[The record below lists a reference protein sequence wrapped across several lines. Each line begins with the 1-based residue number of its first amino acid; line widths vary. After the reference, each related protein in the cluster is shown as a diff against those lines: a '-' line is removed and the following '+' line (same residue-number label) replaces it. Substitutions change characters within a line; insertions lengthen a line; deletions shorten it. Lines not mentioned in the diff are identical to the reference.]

1 MRHPDEIRAKKVIR
15 TRINTDEHGYRK
27 SFVSPSA
34 KKIIRGKDKGRI
46 LNIRIELGWHDKGQ
60 RQLEF
65 GFRNEEFGRKDEK
78 SDQGGRIE
86 AAKLGSWEATEC

>member
-1 MRHPDEIRAKKVIR
+1 MIFLVMYGMI
-15 TRINTDEHGYRK
+15 
-27 SFVSPSA
+27 
-34 KKIIRGKDKGRI
+34 KDKRI
-46 LNIRIELGWHDKGQ
+46 KGQ

-65 GFRNEEFGRKDEK
+65 GFRNAEFGRKDEK